1 MTGLVI
7 IQQSIDIKAEN
18 LELRGRVKALESE
31 MDRANQISRRNSA
44 RVSGIPEGRDE
55 NTDTRILN
63 IANSIGAD
71 VIIEEID
78 RSHRV
83 GQPRIGRSVKP
94 RDILVKSYYGP
105 FAHNRPQLG
114 LSHQLPNC

>member
-1 MTGLVI
+1 MAGLVI

-31 MDRANQISRRNSA
+31 MDRANQFSRRNSV

-94 RDILVKSYYGP
+94 RDILVVILWSFCP
-105 FAHNRPQLG
+105 
-114 LSHQLPNC
+114 